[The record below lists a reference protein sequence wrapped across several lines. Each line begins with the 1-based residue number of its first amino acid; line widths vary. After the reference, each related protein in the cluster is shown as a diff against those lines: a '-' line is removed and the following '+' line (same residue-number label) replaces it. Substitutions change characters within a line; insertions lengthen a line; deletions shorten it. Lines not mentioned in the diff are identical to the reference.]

1 MSWIYQYNQPISN
14 FHHMCT
20 RYAYIQQIATVSPTF
35 YIQPY
40 IQLTLLGIYPPIND
54 HISHCIHPTL
64 IHHLYIHLIHPTILA
79 HAIIP
84 YIHPIW
90 PYNQPHISHLL
101 IHISNYIYPSQ
112 SILHISNL
120 LIYKLS
126 LSSLLNYIITLI
138 LFKLIHSQAK
148 YAMQSL

>member
-20 RYAYIQQIATVSPTF
+20 RYAYIQQKATLYPTL

-40 IQLTLLGIYPPIND
+40 IQLTSLGIYPPIYD
-54 HISHCIHPTL
+54 HISHCIHPTY

-84 YIHPIW
+84 YIHPFLTIQPT
-90 PYNQPHISHLL
+90 PYITPPHP
-101 IHISNYIYPSQ
+101 YIQ
-112 SILHISNL
+112 LHISISIDITYIQLTNL
-120 LIYKLS
+120 QALI
-126 LSSLLNYIITLI
+126 T
-138 LFKLIHSQAK
+138 FTP
-148 YAMQSL
+148 